1 MCGMDRD
8 TTGSGKGYHMKPAVV
23 QIEVGQMA
31 NFTYLVAD
39 EANGEA
45 AVIDPS
51 WDLDKIFQT
60 LKKKNW
66 RAKYIIN
73 THTHFDHVIGNEQVA
88 EITGAKIVQHKNSQ
102 LDKDIAVSDGDM
114 IEIGQIRLR
123 VLHTPGHSKDSI
135 CLLYDD
141 QFILTGD
148 TLFVGNCGR
157 VDLPGSDAE
166 EMYYSLF
173 DKLAKLDEKLI
184 VYPGHNYGSTSISTI
199 GHEKQANYVL
209 KPKSKQEFL
218 KLMIAGE

>member
-1 MCGMDRD
+1 MDRY
-8 TTGSGKGYHMKPAVV
+8 TPRSGKGHRMKPAVL

-31 NFTYLVAD
+31 NFSYLVAD
-39 EANGEA
+39 EESGEA

-51 WDLDKIFQT
+51 WDLDKVFQT
-60 LKKKNW
+60 LKKKDW
-66 RAKYIIN
+66 LAKYIIN
-73 THTHFDHVIGNEQVA
+73 THTHFDHVIGNQQMA
-88 EITGAKIVQHKNSQ
+88 ELTGAKIVQHKNSQ

-114 IEIGQIRLR
+114 IEIGGIRLR

-157 VDLPGSDAE
+157 VDLPGSDAR

-173 DKLAKLDEKLI
+173 NRLAKLDENLI
-184 VYPGHNYGSTSISTI
+184 VYPGHNYGPTSTSTI
-199 GHEKQANYVL
+199 GHEKKTNYVL
-209 KPKSKQEFL
+209 KPRSKQEFL
-218 KLMIAGE
+218 ELMIAGE